1 MENDRLKKSVEILQ
15 RTVQT
20 KNEELESKNAMLH
33 KMMERGLFVSSEP
46 PDPDDK
52 PTKLACYKDIDDVDI
67 DTLLKA
73 NIGDL
78 DNFESI
84 LDISGSGNILPTD
97 LPDVACDSDIE
108 VR

>member
-1 MENDRLKKSVEILQ
+1 MEILQ
-15 RTVQT
+15 RTVQA
-20 KNEELESKNAMLH
+20 KNEELENKNAMLN
-33 KMMERGLFVSSEP
+33 KLMERGLTCSS
-46 PDPDDK
+46 DPSDPVEK
-52 PTKLACYKDIDDVDI
+52 GSKLSCFKDIDDFDI

-108 VR
+108 VG